1 MKRKLL
7 LENLET
13 YKHKKAFYQDDDS
26 ESPHHSLSTPQ
37 KIKCFKFYLYEDDA
51 EEISFEKYT
60 QIIFDSK
67 KSRVYILNYKAN
79 D

>member
-13 YKHKKAFYQDDDS
+13 YKHKKVFYHEEDVD
-26 ESPHHSLSTPQ
+26 SPHQSLSTAQ
-37 KIKCFKFYLYEDDA
+37 KIKCYKFYLYEDDA

-60 QIIFDSK
+60 QIIFDPK
-67 KSRVYILNYKAN
+67 RSRVYIVNYKAN